1 MTPGPAFL
9 DRRRHITSDVMM
21 SLFLGIPANYLYGGG
36 VGRNDIYFKSIIF
49 LLVETR
55 KVYSLGI
62 YFPTTFL
69 SFPYLI
75 PHYSL
80 SF

>member
-36 VGRNDIYFKSIIF
+36 W
-49 LLVETR
+49 VEM
-55 KVYSLGI
+55 
-62 YFPTTFL
+62 TFTL
-69 SFPYLI
+69 KA
-75 PHYSL
+75 
-80 SF
+80 